1 MKRKA
6 ILIMLLL
13 LPINVF
19 AYSNKIIISGEPIGI
34 EVHSKGVYIIDFYK
48 VNNELSAKKQGFKVG
63 DIIKEVNNQKINSID
78 DLNNIINKQDNYN
91 VKIERDGEEKDIT
104 LKSINENNTIK
115 TGLYVKDQIN
125 GIGTLSYI
133 DPETKIFG
141 SLGHEIIENATNEKF
156 KLNDG
161 LIYEANI
168 NKINKS
174 KNNDI
179 GEIHASITNK
189 ELGTVNKNEV
199 NGIYGKYE
207 SEINNNN
214 LIEINNYQNI
224 KIGKAKIRLTT
235 NDQNTSD
242 YDINIISLDENDP
255 VKNIYF
261 EIIDDNLINKTGG
274 IVQGMS
280 GSPIIQNDKVIGV
293 VNYVVV
299 EDVTKGYGI
308 FIEKMLEEGDK
319 LLQ

>member
-1 MKRKA
+1 M
-6 ILIMLLL
+6 
-13 LPINVF
+13 
-19 AYSNKIIISGEPIGI
+19 
-34 EVHSKGVYIIDFYK
+34 
-48 VNNELSAKKQGFKVG
+48 
-63 DIIKEVNNQKINSID
+63 
-78 DLNNIINKQDNYN
+78 
-91 VKIERDGEEKDIT
+91 
-104 LKSINENNTIK
+104 
-115 TGLYVKDQIN
+115 
-125 GIGTLSYI
+125 
-133 DPETKIFG
+133 
-141 SLGHEIIENATNEKF
+141 
-156 KLNDG
+156 
-161 LIYEANI
+161 
-168 NKINKS
+168 
-174 KNNDI
+174 
-179 GEIHASITNK
+179 
-189 ELGTVNKNEV
+189 NKNEV